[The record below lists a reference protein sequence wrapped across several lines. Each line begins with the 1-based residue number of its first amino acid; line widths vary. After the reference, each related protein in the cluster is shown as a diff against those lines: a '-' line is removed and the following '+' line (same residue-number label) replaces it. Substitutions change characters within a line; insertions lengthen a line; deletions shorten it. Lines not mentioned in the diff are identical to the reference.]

1 MGPAH
6 STAAPAHLIRCAGA
20 FSKYHAIFT
29 LFLTRNDAKPAAYF
43 PLFPVINM
51 TVQSP
56 EIEGS
61 LPFDSGGDQGD
72 SSPIV
77 ICNGGFGGAGLF
89 AEIEPVAQFQR
100 ITGR

>member
-1 MGPAH
+1 MGSAH
-6 STAAPAHLIRCAGA
+6 NTAAPVHLIRCAGA
-20 FSKYHAIFT
+20 VSKYHAIFI
-29 LFLTRNDAKPAAYF
+29 LFLTRNDAKSATHS

-56 EIEGS
+56 ESERS
-61 LPFDSGGDQGD
+61 LPFDGGGDQGD

-89 AEIEPVAQFQR
+89 AP
-100 ITGR
+100 GN